1 MAEPRPRTRRSEDRA
16 EHSPPRRRRADD
28 DTRAEDESES
38 APRRRKTDAE
48 APRRR
53 ADQRDALPR
62 RTAAGSVTRKS
73 DGSRLE
79 KGERSGKSASDRD
92 GRSSESRPTRRRT
105 APSIDARH
113 AAAAAAGY
121 VQELTGTQPEGL
133 TSLDHTDDGW
143 RVGVEVLESRRIP
156 DSTDILAE
164 YQVDLDRGGDL
175 VSYRRERRY
184 HRGRV
189 EGDQQ

>member
-1 MAEPRPRTRRSEDRA
+1 M
-16 EHSPPRRRRADD
+16 
-28 DTRAEDESES
+28 
-38 APRRRKTDAE
+38 
-48 APRRR
+48 
-53 ADQRDALPR
+53 
-62 RTAAGSVTRKS
+62 
-73 DGSRLE
+73 
-79 KGERSGKSASDRD
+79 
-92 GRSSESRPTRRRT
+92 
-105 APSIDARH
+105 DARH
-113 AAAAAAGY
+113 AAVAAAGY

-164 YQVDLDRGGDL
+164 YQVDLDPGGDL

-189 EGDQQ
+189 EGDQS